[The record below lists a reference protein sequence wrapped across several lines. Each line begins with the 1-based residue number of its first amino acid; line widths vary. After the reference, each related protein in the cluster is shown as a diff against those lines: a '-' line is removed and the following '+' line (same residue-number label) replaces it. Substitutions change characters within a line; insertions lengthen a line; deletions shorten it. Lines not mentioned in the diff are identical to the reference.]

1 MWPSQTETKAIACG
15 LVLGGVILEVRP
27 KVGGKR
33 VALVHFGFRPNGVV
47 SFGFFTA
54 ILRMEDARHGWLVI
68 GKMDII
74 KSEVRLLTKADNQN
88 ALAVLRYKVCSI
100 HHLVAYVIPEFFFQD
115 LFDHTRSEEHTSELK
130 SLMRNSYAVFCWKKK
145 NKIHSITKGDN

>member
-1 MWPSQTETKAIACG
+1 MRISDLEFRRVLFRTETKAIACC

-47 SFGFFTA
+47 SFGFFNA

-74 KSEVRLLTKADNQN
+74 NSEVRLLTKADIQN
-88 ALAVLRYKVCSI
+88 ELAVLRYK
-100 HHLVAYVIPEFFFQD
+100 D
-115 LFDHTRSEEHTSELK
+115 RK
-130 SLMRNSYAVFCWKKK
+130 SVV
-145 NKIHSITKGDN
+145 

>member
-1 MWPSQTETKAIACG
+1 MFFFSSRRRHTRCALVTGVQTCAIACG

-68 GKMDII
+68 GQMAII
-74 KSEVRLLTKADNQN
+74 TSEVRLLTKADNQN
-88 ALAVLRYKVCSI
+88 ALP
-100 HHLVAYVIPEFFFQD
+100 VARQ
-115 LFDHTRSEEHTSELK
+115 SG
-130 SLMRNSYAVFCWKKK
+130 A
-145 NKIHSITKGDN
+145 

>member
-1 MWPSQTETKAIACG
+1 MRISDLEFRRVLFRSETKAIACG

-27 KVGGKR
+27 TVGGKR

-68 GKMDII
+68 GKMDLI
-74 KSEVRLLTKADNQN
+74 KREVRLLTRAANQN
-88 ALAVLRYKVCSI
+88 EMAMPRYKVCSS
-100 HHLVAYVIPEFFFQD
+100 
-115 LFDHTRSEEHTSELK
+115 TEERQRGRGWDSRCK
-130 SLMRNSYAVFCWKKK
+130 S
-145 NKIHSITKGDN
+145 